1 MKNVR
6 WFHLLALCCLAV
18 LHSCEGNQTVNNPVP
33 KQESPKAL
41 QENNLEIKTYS
52 RNSNLAEELYQGL
65 LEKDE
70 ALKKLESDISA
81 LEPRANELVGDFDR
95 YQSKSNSYY
104 EGANVH
110 TRTIADTALKN
121 RIDALLSKSQARSS
135 MKAAALHALMKE
147 MKQRDGTLK
156 DHHTVLKIV
165 LTLPIIE
172 KYQNQN
178 LPSQVPFKDFIKSQ
192 DAIIGKT
199 DSLTPKF

>member
-1 MKNVR
+1 MTLR
-6 WFHLLALCCLAV
+6 WLHLPTLCCLAI
-18 LHSCEGNQTVNNPVP
+18 LHSCEGNQTVNNPLP
-33 KQESPKAL
+33 KQELPKAL
-41 QENNLEIKTYS
+41 QENNLEIKSYS
-52 RNSNLAEELYQGL
+52 RNSNLAEELYQEL
-65 LEKDE
+65 VEKDE
-70 ALKKLESDISA
+70 ALKKLESDISD
-81 LEPRANELVGDFDR
+81 LDPRANELVTDFNK
-95 YQSKSNSYY
+95 YQSKSSSYY
-104 EGANVH
+104 EGANDH
-110 TRTIADTALKN
+110 TSTISDSALKN

-135 MKAAALHALMKE
+135 MKAASLNALMKE
-147 MKQRDGTLK
+147 MTLRNGTLK